1 LKRSLHMDQGAID
14 ERSAYI
20 TGLRSSSANEQW
32 RIPKLEMH
40 HSRPS
45 STSLVLPQVLQ
56 HRAATS
62 AAPLLSPRDG
72 TSPNRR
78 LQTPGGISAWA
89 TRRNAETKIRYDA
102 LCSVDGLGA
111 PITTKRQ
118 SIATTDVMGMLSD
131 LSNFARYDDYSH
143 PPSPNSKSRRKT
155 LRERTMSITNA
166 RSTVRDEVVGKLKLL
181 HKDQDVRQGFFQDVK
196 ELQRLRVQERQ
207 ERGVEILQ
215 RNMHIARSFTPAVL
229 ERQLL
234 TSCQQRDMHMEIVQ
248 QRKDQFVAGRAAK
261 FQNMVKRTNRTGVL
275 VGDLKE
281 IERERIEALLSSSWR
296 NVVALGCRAQFMFAE
311 LLEHRRGQ
319 MQQESE
325 NEARWE
331 MFVTQQNKMIIVQM
345 LWKAIMRRKRIAAR
359 YKAADCLRR
368 FLYAVPRI
376 QYQFRVAVK
385 RTLNRVLSIQRH
397 FRVIRVVRQVRRDA
411 GVQVIDTVIR
421 RITQEIDADVLRLTK
436 QKKHAESM
444 ATSAIKA
451 RKPIFEAQ
459 AAQFHQL
466 IVESSRRKFTMSALT
481 ERSKRE
487 VVERV
492 LAEREKLYR
501 DRLREFGLEIMEKY
515 MIEYNIEK
523 VLKERQR
530 EFDEAVAKT
539 SITEL
544 EVVTIWELKRQA
556 RRMKSFRPVMMLNIT
571 DDDATSMF
579 APNGAL
585 TRLSQEDFS
594 SQNEQ
599 LYSSRRAK

>member
-1 LKRSLHMDQGAID
+1 MEEHAT
-14 ERSAYI
+14 YI
-20 TGLRSSSANEQW
+20 TGLRSSSAAAQW
-32 RIPKLEMH
+32 HVPRLEVN
-40 HSRPS
+40 HSRPA
-45 STSLVLPQVLQ
+45 STSLTLPLVR
-56 HRAATS
+56 RARHGS

-72 TSPNRR
+72 ISPNRRR
-78 LQTPGGISAWA
+78 LQTPSGGITAGA
-89 TRRNAETKIRYDA
+89 NRRNVETKIRYEA

-111 PITTKRQ
+111 PITTRRR
-118 SIATTDVMGMLSD
+118 SMAGGTDDVLGMLSD
-131 LSNFARYDDYSH
+131 LSAIGRYDDYSH
-143 PPSPNSKSRRKT
+143 RLPSPHTKSRRKT

-166 RSTVRDEVVGKLKLL
+166 RSTVRDDMVNKLKLL
-181 HKDQDVRQGFFQDVK
+181 HRDQEVRQGFFQEVK
-196 ELQRLRVQERQ
+196 ELQQTRYQERQ
-207 ERGVEILQ
+207 DRGQEILH
-215 RNMHIARSFTPAVL
+215 RNMVIARTSTPALL
-229 ERQLL
+229 ERNLV
-234 TSCQQRDMHMEIVQ
+234 TSCQERNLHMELVQ
-248 QRKDQFVAGRAAK
+248 QRKDQFVADRKAM

-281 IERERIEALLSSSWR
+281 IERERQEALLCFSWV
-296 NVVALGCRAQFMFAE
+296 NVVALGCRAQHMFAE
-311 LLEHRRGQ
+311 LLDHRRGL

-331 MFVTQQNKMIIVQM
+331 MFVVHQKKLVNIQL
-345 LWKAIMRRKRIAAR
+345 LWRAVMRRKRIAAR

-376 QYQFRVAVK
+376 QYQFRVAVR

-397 FRVIRVVRQVRRDA
+397 FRVIRLVRMVRRDV
-411 GVQVIDTVIR
+411 GVQLIDKVIR
-421 RITQEIDADVLRLTK
+421 RLTQEIDAEVVTLTK

-444 ATSAIKA
+444 ATSSIKA

-459 AAQFHQL
+459 AAQLHQC
-466 IVESSRRKFTMSALT
+466 IVELSRRKMTMGALT

-492 LAEREKLYR
+492 LSEREKLYR
-501 DRLREFGLEIMEKY
+501 DRLREYGLEIMQKY

-523 VLKERQR
+523 VIKDRQQ
-530 EFDEAVAKT
+530 EFDVAVAKT

-544 EVVTIWELKRQA
+544 RVVSIWELKRQA
-556 RRMKSFRPVMMLNIT
+556 RMMKSHRPVMMLNIT

>member
-1 LKRSLHMDQGAID
+1 MEQGSGD

-20 TGLRSSSANEQW
+20 TGLRSSSANDQW
-32 RIPKLEMH
+32 RIPKLETH
-40 HSRPS
+40 HRPS
-45 STSLVLPQVLQ
+45 STSLRLPLVRNQ
-56 HRAATS
+56 RTANS
-62 AAPLLSPRDG
+62 AAPVLSPRDG

-78 LQTPGGISAWA
+78 RLQTPGASITAGAV
-89 TRRNAETKIRYDA
+89 RRNVETKLRYEA

-118 SIATTDVMGMLSD
+118 SIHTTDVMGMLSD

-143 PPSPNSKSRRKT
+143 HLPSPNSKSRRKT
-155 LRERTMSITNA
+155 LKERTMSITNA
-166 RSTVRDEVVGKLKLL
+166 RSTVRDEMVGKLKLL
-181 HKDQDVRQGFFQDVK
+181 HKDQEVRQGFFQDVK
-196 ELQRLRVQERQ
+196 ELQRLRNEERH
-207 ERGVEILQ
+207 ERGVEILH
-215 RNMHIARSFTPAVL
+215 RNMQIARCSTPAVL
-229 ERQLL
+229 EKQLIA
-234 TSCQQRDMHMEIVQ
+234 SCQQRDTHMEIVQ
-248 QRKDQFVAGRAAK
+248 QRKEQFVADRKAM

-275 VGDLKE
+275 VGDLQE
-281 IERERIEALLSSSWR
+281 IERERLEALLSSSWK
-296 NVVALGCRAQFMFAE
+296 NIVVVGCRAQFLFAE

-376 QYQFRVAVK
+376 QYQFRVAVR

-421 RITQEIDADVLRLTK
+421 RITQEIDSEVVKLTK

-459 AAQFHQL
+459 AAQFHQS

-492 LAEREKLYR
+492 MAEREKLYR
-501 DRLREFGLEIMEKY
+501 DRLREYGLEIMEKY

-523 VLKERQR
+523 VMKERQK
-530 EFDEAVAKT
+530 EFDEAVAKK

-544 EVVTIWELKRQA
+544 EVVSIWELKRQA
-556 RRMKSFRPVMMLNIT
+556 RRMKSHRPVMLLTIT
-571 DDDATSMF
+571 DEDATSMF